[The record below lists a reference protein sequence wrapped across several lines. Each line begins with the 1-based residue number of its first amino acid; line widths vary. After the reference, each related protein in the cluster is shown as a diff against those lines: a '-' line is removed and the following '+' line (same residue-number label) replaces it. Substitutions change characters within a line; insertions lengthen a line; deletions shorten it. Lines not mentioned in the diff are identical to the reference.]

1 MARKDDILKSFL
13 EHEIIQDKYGINKND
28 IPDKLHEGLN
38 SEHAIIKAIS
48 LIVENTEGFNTVSD
62 KPLYGQITQF
72 LNESAV

>member
-13 EHEIIQDKYGINKND
+13 EHEIISEKYGINKDD
-28 IPDKLHEGLN
+28 IPDKLQEGLN

-62 KPLYGQITQF
+62 KALYSQITQF
-72 LNESAV
+72 LNESAI